1 MAEVA
6 GAKQLRRLL
15 EAVMA
20 LGSELSLPVVL
31 RRIVEIATELVDAR
45 YGALGVLDRSKTRL
59 AEFIT
64 IGIDDEA
71 ITAIGHLPEG
81 HGILGK
87 LIVDDR
93 PLRLPDLSE
102 HPDSFGFPPNHP
114 PMTSF
119 LGVPIW
125 VRGEVFGNLYL
136 TEKQR
141 GEVFTDVDEELVVG
155 LAAAAGVAIE
165 NARLHEQVQEVTVLE
180 DRERIARDLHDTVI
194 QRLFATGLMLQGAYR
209 LTNRP
214 EVAERIERAVDDL
227 DVTVR
232 HIRSVIFEL
241 QPLTSS
247 DQSVRRGVLEVAAEQ
262 ARVLGFD
269 PVVRFD
275 GPVDTA
281 VDERLSEDLVSVVRE
296 ALTNVA
302 RHAHATRAEVDVV
315 VAGGRLQLEVIDNG
329 VGTTEAATAGSR
341 GLRNM
346 RERAERLSGT
356 LTLKAPLAGKGTLL
370 IWRVPVDGVGTG
382 LAPDR

>member
-31 RRIVEIATELVDAR
+31 RRIVEIATELVGAR
-45 YGALGVLDRSKTRL
+45 YGAVGVLDTSRTRL

-64 IGIDDEA
+64 VGIDEDGIA
-71 ITAIGHLPEG
+71 AIGHLPEG

-87 LIVDDR
+87 LIIDQH
-93 PLRLPDLSE
+93 PLRLPDLRE
-102 HPDSFGFPPNHP
+102 HPDSYGFPPNHP
-114 PMTSF
+114 QMSSF

-136 TEKQR
+136 TEKAE

-165 NARLHEQVQEVTVLE
+165 NTRLHERVQEVTVLE
-180 DRERIARDLHDTVI
+180 DRERIARDLHDAVI
-194 QRLFATGLMLQGAYR
+194 QRLFATGLLLQGAVR
-209 LTNRP
+209 LVKVP
-214 EVAERIERAVDDL
+214 EVAERIQQAVDDL

-241 QPLTSS
+241 QPVTAS
-247 DQSVRRGVLEVAAEQ
+247 DQSVRRDLLAVATEETRA
-262 ARVLGFD
+262 LGFE

-275 GPVDTA
+275 GPVDSV
-281 VDERLSEDLVSVVRE
+281 VDDKLGEDLVNVLRE
-296 ALTNVA
+296 ALSNVA
-302 RHAHATRAEVDVV
+302 RHAKATRVEVDVTAANGQV
-315 VAGGRLQLEVIDNG
+315 ELSVTDNG
-329 VGTTEAATAGSR
+329 VGIGESPPSGGR

-346 RERAERLSGT
+346 RERAERLGGTVTIAGALSGQGT
-356 LTLKAPLAGKGTLL
+356 HVTWRAPTA
-370 IWRVPVDGVGTG
+370 
-382 LAPDR
+382 

>member
-1 MAEVA
+1 MTEVA
-6 GAKQLRRLL
+6 GPKQLRRLL
-15 EAVMA
+15 DAVMA

-45 YGALGVLDRSKTRL
+45 YGALGVLDASRTRL

-64 IGIDDEA
+64 VGIDEDA
-71 ITAIGHLPEG
+71 IAAIGHLPEG

-87 LIVDDR
+87 LIVDKE
-93 PLRLPDLSE
+93 PVRLPDLSE
-102 HPDSFGFPPNHP
+102 DPDSYGFPPNHP

-125 VRGEVFGNLYL
+125 ARGDVFGNLYL
-136 TEKQR
+136 TEKAN

-165 NARLHEQVQEVTVLE
+165 NARLHAQVQEITVLE

-194 QRLFATGLMLQGAYR
+194 QRLFATGLLLQGAVR
-209 LTNRP
+209 LVKVP
-214 EVAERIERAVDDL
+214 EAAERIQQAVDDL
-227 DVTVR
+227 DETVR

-241 QPLTSS
+241 QPVTASE
-247 DQSVRRGVLEVAAEQ
+247 QSVRRDLLAVAAEQ
-262 ARVLGFD
+262 ARVLGFE

-275 GPVDTA
+275 GPVDAA
-281 VDERLSEDLVSVVRE
+281 VDDKLADDLLNTVRE

-302 RHAHATRAEVDVV
+302 RHAQATRATVEISVKDEQIEVV
-315 VAGGRLQLEVIDNG
+315 VIDDG
-329 VGTTEAATAGSR
+329 VGIDESRPHGGR

-346 RERAERLSGT
+346 RERAERLGGTFHIGPAVTGSGT
-356 LTLKAPLAGKGTLL
+356 QVT
-370 IWRVPVDGVGTG
+370 WRVP
-382 LAPDR
+382 AAS